1 MLYYP
6 LIKGR
11 NPVMGV
17 HRVKGLWL
25 RVIRCVGET
34 SLGVSRVETNLDPNQ
49 EEERIFSVTCA
60 GKKGHI
66 K

>member
-1 MLYYP
+1 MLNYP

-11 NPVMGV
+11 KPVMRV

-25 RVIRCVGET
+25 RVIRSVGEE

-49 EEERIFSVTCA
+49 GKGRILSVTSA
-60 GKKGHI
+60 GKRGT
-66 K
+66 

>member
-11 NPVMGV
+11 KSVMGV
-17 HRVKGLWL
+17 HKVKGLWL
-25 RVIRCVGET
+25 RVIRSVGET

-49 EEERIFSVTCA
+49 EEERILSVTSE
-60 GKKGHI
+60 GKRGT
-66 K
+66 